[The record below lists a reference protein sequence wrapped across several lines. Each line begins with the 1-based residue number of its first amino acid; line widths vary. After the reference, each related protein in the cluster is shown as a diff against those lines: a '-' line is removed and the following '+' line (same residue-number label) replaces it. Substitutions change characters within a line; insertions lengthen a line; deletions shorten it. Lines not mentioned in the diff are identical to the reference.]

1 MTTLSKLVFCF
12 PDVVEVGT
20 RALVGGS
27 SRAKKDLAEL
37 SGGGATALGG
47 ATMGNRGGA
56 TAVGGATKGNL
67 RPPVKYAD
75 DDDEEEVEL
84 SEVRS
89 YTFGSTE
96 LGHP

>member
-27 SRAKKDLAEL
+27 SRAKKGLAEL
-37 SGGGATALGG
+37 SGATAMGG

-56 TAVGGATKGNL
+56 TAVGGATIGNL

-75 DDDEEEVEL
+75 DDDDEVEL
-84 SEVRS
+84 SKVRS
-89 YTFGSTE
+89 DTFGSTE